1 MKTLGEVF
9 NPYLA
14 DKPLADDISSAELL
28 ELNINTNNRSIAMT
42 AGFGGL
48 VKRDSLFTAEKQIS
62 NSELN
67 LGSVRINPIFSPNLF
82 SADYFPELYKAV
94 KRDIPSINGTLNN
107 AFVTYEEGNL
117 QITLNNGGKSLLDA
131 KGFDKAL
138 KRIIKDEFSLEINII
153 YTGTLEIDGQSE
165 EYVQAMKNAAEKIER
180 QRIEDSVNE
189 AASSGAVTKAVK
201 EKRNSD
207 AVQEIEVRE
216 GKFLLPQI
224 VESSIKPFYGRTIRG
239 KIEPISTIVSDTGRI
254 VVWGDIFDIEKKVTK
269 SGDKNIF
276 VIDITDY
283 SGSTSVKVFGTIKDT
298 AILDNLKKGDTIV
311 VQGDVEYDRYAGELM
326 LIARSIATA
335 NKVKVVDKAEEK
347 RVELHL
353 HTNMSQMDAVTS
365 AGDLVKRAADWGHP
379 AVAITDHGV
388 AQAFPDAMKAADKI
402 NKDGEKIKVIYG
414 TEAYFMDDLV
424 ESVDG
429 ESEEPL
435 DGTFICF
442 DIETTGLSANRDKI
456 TEIGAVKVVNGEITD
471 TFSTFAN
478 PGMPIPAK
486 ITELTGIT
494 DAMVKDAPSQSEAV
508 TAFLEFAGDSVLVA
522 HNASFDTSFIR
533 KACENMNRE
542 YNYTSIDTVAISRAI
557 LTDIKNCKLDTVAKY
572 LRLGDFN
579 HHRATDD
586 AEMLARIFI
595 SLCTRLKDDYNI
607 TKTSEINTQIAG
619 GGDFKKLPTY
629 HQIIL
634 VKNLTGLK
642 NLYKLISYAHLTY
655 FYKKP
660 RIPKSELIKHREGL
674 IIGSACC
681 AGQLYQAILLGKPW
695 PEIKAIASFY
705 DYLEIQPAGNNNFM
719 IREGRFANEAELHE
733 IDKTIVR
740 LGKEL
745 GKPVCATCD
754 VHFMDPK
761 DADYRKILMAG
772 QGFKDAEDQAPLYL
786 RTTAEMLKEFE
797 YLGKEKA
804 YEVVVTN
811 PRKIAEM
818 CESIRPIPKGTFPP
832 NIEGAEEELVSI
844 TWERAKEKYGDPL
857 PEIVKARLDKELNSI
872 TTYGFS
878 VLYMTAQKLVADS
891 EAHGYLVGSRGSVG
905 SSFVAT
911 MSGISEVNPL
921 CPHYICPKCKH
932 SEFITDGSY
941 GSGFD
946 MPPKN
951 CPECGTLMDQDGHE
965 IPFETFLGFK
975 GDKVPDIDLNFSGE
989 YQSKSHRY
997 TEELFGKNNVFKAGT
1012 ISTVAEKTAIGYVK
1026 GYANDK
1032 GMILHKAEIK
1042 RLALGCTGVKR
1053 TTGQHPGGMVVVP
1066 RTSEVYDFCPVQH
1079 PANDMKSDNITT
1091 HFDFHSIHDTIT
1103 KLDELGHDVP
1113 TIYHY
1118 LELYMGIPVMKV
1130 SMSDP
1135 EVMSLFTSTKALGV
1149 TPEDIGS
1156 ETGTFSLPE
1165 CGTSFVR
1172 GMLVEAKPKTFTDL
1186 LQIAGLSH
1194 GTGVWL
1200 GNAQELIHNHTCDI
1214 SSVIGTRDSIM
1225 TYLMHKGLEPGMA
1238 FKIMEIVRKG
1248 NATKL
1253 LTEEHFKAMRD
1264 NNVPEWYIDSC
1275 MKIQYMFPKAHAA
1288 AYMIATLRL
1297 GWYKVHK
1304 PVEYYAAY
1312 FTVRSENLDG
1322 VVLMQGHQAVKN
1334 RMKLIKQK
1342 QSAHESSTKEDQEYA
1357 TLQIVNEMLARKIEV
1372 LPVDIY
1378 KSEAKMFKV
1387 EDGKIRLPFS
1397 TIPGLGES
1405 AAISLAESGKVNTYL
1420 SIEEM
1425 QIKTKVSKSIIES
1438 LKNIGAL
1445 EGLPESS
1452 QMSLF

>member
-9 NPYLA
+9 DSKFGIKLPQ
-14 DKPLADDISSAELL
+14 KISQGELTQ
-28 ELNINTNNRSIAMT
+28 LNINKQARLITLTVKFN
-42 AGFGGL
+42 GL
-48 VKRDSLFTAEKQIS
+48 VERNTLFDTEKLITKALAYHTVIKPHFPT
-62 NSELN
+62 E
-67 LGSVRINPIFSPNLF
+67 LF
-82 SADYFPELYKAV
+82 SADYFPQLYAAV
-94 KRDIPSINGTLNN
+94 RRDIPSINGTLNN
-107 AFVTYEEGNL
+107 AEVRFENNTLTINL
-117 QITLNNGGKSLLDA
+117 LNGGKTLLDS

-138 KRIIKDEFSLEINII
+138 IKLISEEFNLYISVN
-153 YTGTLEIDGQSE
+153 YTGTFEVEENSE
-165 EYVQAMKNAAEKIER
+165 EYKAAIQDAQEKINRENLQKAAEFYQE
-180 QRIEDSVNE
+180 EVE
-189 AASSGAVTKAVK
+189 TA
-201 EKRNSD
+201 EKREEKHAENTT
-207 AVQEIEVRE
+207 VEIEVRE
-216 GKFLLPQI
+216 GKFATPQI
-224 VESSIKPFYGRTIRG
+224 IQSSIRPLYGRSIRG
-239 KIEPISTIVSDTGRI
+239 KMIPISSISGDSGRI
-254 VVWGDIFDIEKKVTK
+254 VVWGDVFDIEKKVTK

-276 VIDITDY
+276 TIDITDY
-283 SGSTSVKVFGTIKDT
+283 TGSTTAKVFNSIKEST
-298 AILDNLKKGDTIV
+298 VIDNIKKGDTIV
-311 VQGDVEYDRYAGELM
+311 VQGDVEYDKYAGELVVN
-326 LIARSIATA
+326 ARSIGTA
-335 NKVKVVDKAEEK
+335 QKVKVVDNAEKK
-347 RVELHL
+347 RVELHM

-365 AGDLVKRAADWGHP
+365 AGDLVNRAYQWGHK

-402 NKDGEKIKVIYG
+402 NKDEEKIKIIYG
-414 TEAYFMDDLV
+414 VEAYFMDDLV
-424 ESVDG
+424 ESVKGDADTG
-429 ESEEPL
+429 F

-442 DIETTGLSANRDKI
+442 DIETTGLSAARDKI
-456 TEIGAVKVVNGEITD
+456 TEIGAVKVENGVITD

-478 PGMPIPAK
+478 PEMPIPQK
-486 ITELTGIT
+486 ITQLTGIT
-494 DAMVKDAPSQSEAV
+494 DDMVKDAPSQSDAV
-508 TAFLEFAGDSVLVA
+508 GAFLEFAGDNVLVA
-522 HNASFDTSFIR
+522 HNAPFDTSFIA
-533 KACENMNRE
+533 KACEDMGRE

-557 LTDIKNCKLDTVAKY
+557 LTDIKNCKLDTVAKF

-595 SLCTRLKDDYNI
+595 NLCQRLTDDYGI
-607 TKTSEINTQIAG
+607 TKTNDINTKIA

-634 VKNLTGLK
+634 VKNKTGLK
-642 NLYKLISYAHLTY
+642 NLYRLISYSHLNY

-660 RIPKSELIKHREGL
+660 RIPKSELVKYREGL

-681 AGQLYQAILLGKPW
+681 AGQLYMAILEGKPW
-695 PEIKAIASFY
+695 GELKQIASFY
-705 DYLEIQPAGNNNFM
+705 DYLEIQPAGNDSFM
-719 IREGRFANEAELHE
+719 IRDGRFNSVDELHE
-733 IDKTIVR
+733 IDRTIIK
-740 LGKEL
+740 LAKEL

-754 VHFMDPK
+754 VHFMDPT
-761 DADYRKILMAG
+761 DSEFRKILMAG
-772 QGFKDAEDQAPLYL
+772 QGFKDAEQQAPLYF

-797 YLGKEKA
+797 WLGKDKA
-804 YEVVVTN
+804 YEYVVEN
-811 PRKIAEM
+811 PNKIADM
-818 CESIRPIPKGTFPP
+818 CEYVRPIPKGTFPP
-832 NIEGAEEELVSI
+832 NIEGAQEQLIDI
-844 TWERAKEKYGDPL
+844 TWKRAKEKYGDPL

-921 CPHYICPKCKH
+921 CPHYVCPNCKH

-1012 ISTVAEKTAIGYVK
+1012 ISTVAEKTALGFVK
-1026 GYANDK
+1026 KFAQERGLV
-1032 GMILHKAEIK
+1032 MHKAEEK
-1042 RLALGCTGVKR
+1042 RLAIGCTGVKR

-1066 RTSEVYDFCPVQH
+1066 RTNDVYDFCPVQH
-1079 PANDMKSDNITT
+1079 PANDVNSDNITT

-1118 LELYMGIPVMKV
+1118 LELYTGIPVMKV

-1135 EVMSLFTSTKALGV
+1135 EVMSLFTSPKALGV
-1149 TPEDIGS
+1149 TEEDIDS
-1156 ETGTFSLPE
+1156 KTGTFSLPE
-1165 CGTSFVR
+1165 CGTAFVR
-1172 GMLVEAKPKTFTDL
+1172 GMLIEAQPKTFTDL

-1194 GTGVWL
+1194 GTDVWL
-1200 GNAQELIHNHTCDI
+1200 GNAQELIHNGTCTI
-1214 SSVIGTRDSIM
+1214 SEVIGTRDSIM

-1253 LTEEHFKAMRD
+1253 LTEEHFKAMREH
-1264 NNVPEWYIDSC
+1264 NVPEWYIDSC
-1275 MKIQYMFPKAHAA
+1275 MKIKYMFPKAHAA

-1322 VVLMQGHQAVKN
+1322 AIAMQGHQAVRDKMN
-1334 RMKLIKQK
+1334 NIKQK
-1342 QSAHESSTKEDQEYA
+1342 QSVHEATAKDEAEFQ
-1357 TLQIVNEMLARKIEV
+1357 TLQIVNEMMARKIEF

-1397 TIPGLGES
+1397 SLPGVGG
-1405 AAISLAESGKVNTYL
+1405 AAADSLAETGKHTEYL
-1420 SIEEM
+1420 SIEDM
-1425 QIKTKVSKSIIES
+1425 QIKTKVTKAVIET
-1438 LKNIGAL
+1438 LKDVGVL
-1445 EGLPESS
+1445 KDLPESS

>member
-9 NPYLA
+9 DSQFGIKLPQQ
-14 DKPLADDISSAELL
+14 ISQGELTQ
-28 ELNINTNNRSIAMT
+28 LNINKQARLITLAVKFN
-42 AGFGGL
+42 GL
-48 VKRDSLFTAEKQIS
+48 VERNTLFDTEKLITKTLAYHTVIKPHFPT
-62 NSELN
+62 E
-67 LGSVRINPIFSPNLF
+67 LF
-82 SADYFPELYKAV
+82 SADYFPQLYAAV
-94 KRDIPSINGTLNN
+94 RRDIPSINGTLNN
-107 AFVTYEEGNL
+107 AEVRFENNTLTINL
-117 QITLNNGGKSLLDA
+117 LNGGKTLLDS

-138 KRIIKDEFSLEINII
+138 IKLISEEFNLYISVN
-153 YTGTLEIDGQSE
+153 YTGTFEVEENSE
-165 EYVQAMKNAAEKIER
+165 EYKAAIQDAQEKINRENLQKAAEFYQEEVETAEKR
-180 QRIEDSVNE
+180 
-189 AASSGAVTKAVK
+189 K
-201 EKRNSD
+201 EKHAENTT
-207 AVQEIEVRE
+207 VEIEVRE
-216 GKFLLPQI
+216 GKFATPQI
-224 VESSIKPFYGRTIRG
+224 IQSSIRPLYGRSIRG
-239 KIEPISTIVSDTGRI
+239 KMIPISSISGDSGRI
-254 VVWGDIFDIEKKVTK
+254 VVWGDVFDIEKKVTK

-276 VIDITDY
+276 TIDITDY
-283 SGSTSVKVFGTIKDT
+283 TGSTTAKVFNSIKES
-298 AILDNLKKGDTIV
+298 AVIDNIKKGDTIV
-311 VQGDVEYDRYAGELM
+311 VQGDVEYDKYAGELVVN
-326 LIARSIATA
+326 ARSIGTA
-335 NKVKVVDKAEEK
+335 QKVKVVDNAEKK
-347 RVELHL
+347 RVELHM

-365 AGDLVKRAADWGHP
+365 AGDLVNRAYQWGHK

-402 NKDGEKIKVIYG
+402 NKDEEKIKIIYG
-414 TEAYFMDDLV
+414 VEAYFMDDLV
-424 ESVDG
+424 ESVKGDADTG
-429 ESEEPL
+429 F

-442 DIETTGLSANRDKI
+442 DIETTGLSAARDKI
-456 TEIGAVKVVNGEITD
+456 TEIGAVKVENGVITD

-478 PGMPIPAK
+478 PEMPIPQK
-486 ITELTGIT
+486 ITQLTGIT
-494 DAMVKDAPSQSEAV
+494 DDMVKDAPSQSEAV
-508 TAFLEFAGDSVLVA
+508 GAFLEFAGDNVLVA
-522 HNASFDTSFIR
+522 HNAPFDTSFIA
-533 KACENMNRE
+533 KACEDMGRE

-557 LTDIKNCKLDTVAKY
+557 LTDIKNCKLDTVAKF

-595 SLCTRLKDDYNI
+595 NLCQRLTDDYGI
-607 TKTSEINTQIAG
+607 TKTNDINTKIA

-634 VKNLTGLK
+634 VKNKTGLK
-642 NLYKLISYAHLTY
+642 NLYRLISYSHLNY

-660 RIPKSELIKHREGL
+660 RIPKSELVKYREGL

-681 AGQLYQAILLGKPW
+681 AGQLYMAILEGKPW
-695 PEIKAIASFY
+695 GELKQIASFY
-705 DYLEIQPAGNNNFM
+705 DYLEIQPAGNNSFM
-719 IREGRFANEAELHE
+719 IRDGRFNSVDELHE
-733 IDKTIVR
+733 IDRTIIK
-740 LGKEL
+740 LAKEL

-754 VHFMDPK
+754 VHFMDPT
-761 DADYRKILMAG
+761 DSEFRKILMAG
-772 QGFKDAEDQAPLYL
+772 QGFKDAEQQAPLYF

-797 YLGKEKA
+797 WLGKDKA
-804 YEVVVTN
+804 YEYVVEN
-811 PRKIAEM
+811 PNKIADM
-818 CESIRPIPKGTFPP
+818 CEYIRPIPKGTFPP
-832 NIEGAEEELVSI
+832 NIEGAQEQLIDI
-844 TWERAKEKYGDPL
+844 TWKRAKEKYGDPL

-921 CPHYICPKCKH
+921 CPHYVCPNCKH

-1012 ISTVAEKTAIGYVK
+1012 ISTVAEKTALGFVK
-1026 GYANDK
+1026 KFAQERGLV
-1032 GMILHKAEIK
+1032 MHKAEEK
-1042 RLALGCTGVKR
+1042 RLAIGCTGVKR

-1066 RTSEVYDFCPVQH
+1066 RTNDVYDFCPVQH
-1079 PANDMKSDNITT
+1079 PANDVNSDNITT

-1118 LELYMGIPVMKV
+1118 LELYTGIPVMKV

-1135 EVMSLFTSTKALGV
+1135 EVMSLFTSPKALGV
-1149 TPEDIGS
+1149 TEEDIDS
-1156 ETGTFSLPE
+1156 KTGTFSLPE
-1165 CGTSFVR
+1165 CGTAFVR
-1172 GMLVEAKPKTFTDL
+1172 GMLVEAQPKTFTDL

-1194 GTGVWL
+1194 GTDVWL
-1200 GNAQELIHNHTCDI
+1200 GNAQELIHNGTCTI
-1214 SSVIGTRDSIM
+1214 SEVIGTRDSIM

-1253 LTEEHFKAMRD
+1253 LTEEHFKAMREH
-1264 NNVPEWYIDSC
+1264 NVPEWYIDSC
-1275 MKIQYMFPKAHAA
+1275 MKIKYMFPKAHAA

-1304 PVEYYAAY
+1304 AVEYYAAY

-1322 VVLMQGHQAVKN
+1322 AIAMQGHQAVRDKMN
-1334 RMKLIKQK
+1334 NIKQK
-1342 QSAHESSTKEDQEYA
+1342 QSVHEATAKDEAEFQ
-1357 TLQIVNEMLARKIEV
+1357 TLQIVNEMMARKIEF

-1397 TIPGLGES
+1397 SLPGVGG
-1405 AAISLAESGKVNTYL
+1405 AAADSLAETGKHTEYL
-1420 SIEEM
+1420 SIEDM
-1425 QIKTKVSKSIIES
+1425 QIKTKVTKAVIET
-1438 LKNIGAL
+1438 LKDVGVL
-1445 EGLPESS
+1445 KDLPESS

>member
-9 NPYLA
+9 DSQFGIKLPQQ
-14 DKPLADDISSAELL
+14 ISQGELTQ
-28 ELNINTNNRSIAMT
+28 LNINKQARLITLAVKFN
-42 AGFGGL
+42 GL
-48 VKRDSLFTAEKQIS
+48 VERNTLFDTEKLITKTLAYHTVIKPHFPT
-62 NSELN
+62 E
-67 LGSVRINPIFSPNLF
+67 LF
-82 SADYFPELYKAV
+82 SADYFPQLYAAV
-94 KRDIPSINGTLNN
+94 RRDIPSINGTLNN
-107 AFVTYEEGNL
+107 AEVRFENNTLTINL
-117 QITLNNGGKSLLDA
+117 LNGGKTLLDS

-138 KRIIKDEFSLEINII
+138 IKLISEEFNLYISVN
-153 YTGTLEIDGQSE
+153 YTGTFEVEENSE
-165 EYVQAMKNAAEKIER
+165 EYKAAIQDAQEKINRENLQKAAEFYQE
-180 QRIEDSVNE
+180 EVE
-189 AASSGAVTKAVK
+189 TA
-201 EKRNSD
+201 EKREEKHAENTT
-207 AVQEIEVRE
+207 VEIEVRE
-216 GKFLLPQI
+216 GKFATPQI
-224 VESSIKPFYGRTIRG
+224 IQSSIRPLYGRSIRG
-239 KIEPISTIVSDTGRI
+239 KMIPISSISGDSGRI
-254 VVWGDIFDIEKKVTK
+254 VVWGDVFDIEKKVTK

-276 VIDITDY
+276 TIDITDY
-283 SGSTSVKVFGTIKDT
+283 TGSTTAKVFNSIKES
-298 AILDNLKKGDTIV
+298 AVIDNIKKGDTIV
-311 VQGDVEYDRYAGELM
+311 VQGDVEYDKYAGELVVN
-326 LIARSIATA
+326 ARSIGTA
-335 NKVKVVDKAEEK
+335 QKVKVVDNAEKK
-347 RVELHL
+347 RVELHM

-365 AGDLVKRAADWGHP
+365 AGDLVNRAYQWGHK

-402 NKDGEKIKVIYG
+402 NKDEEKIKIIYG
-414 TEAYFMDDLV
+414 VEAYFMDDLV
-424 ESVDG
+424 ESVKGDADTG
-429 ESEEPL
+429 F

-442 DIETTGLSANRDKI
+442 DIETTGLSAARDKI
-456 TEIGAVKVVNGEITD
+456 TEIGAVKVENGVITD

-478 PGMPIPAK
+478 PKMPIPQK
-486 ITELTGIT
+486 ITQLTGIT
-494 DAMVKDAPSQSEAV
+494 DDMVKDAPSQSEAV
-508 TAFLEFAGDSVLVA
+508 GAFLEFAGDNVLVA
-522 HNASFDTSFIR
+522 HNAPFDTSFIA
-533 KACENMNRE
+533 KACEDMGRE

-557 LTDIKNCKLDTVAKY
+557 LTDIKNCKLDTVAKF

-595 SLCTRLKDDYNI
+595 NLCQRLTDDYGI
-607 TKTSEINTQIAG
+607 TKTNDINTKIA

-634 VKNLTGLK
+634 VKNKIGLK
-642 NLYKLISYAHLTY
+642 NLYRLISYSHLNY

-660 RIPKSELIKHREGL
+660 RIPKSELVKYREGL

-681 AGQLYQAILLGKPW
+681 AGQLYMAILEGKPW
-695 PEIKAIASFY
+695 GELKQIASFY
-705 DYLEIQPAGNNNFM
+705 DYLEIQPAGNNSFM
-719 IREGRFANEAELHE
+719 IRDGRFNSVDELHE
-733 IDKTIVR
+733 IDRTIIK
-740 LGKEL
+740 LAKEL

-754 VHFMDPK
+754 VHFMDPT
-761 DADYRKILMAG
+761 DSEFRKILMAG
-772 QGFKDAEDQAPLYL
+772 QGFKDAEQQAPLYF

-797 YLGKEKA
+797 WLGKDKA
-804 YEVVVTN
+804 YEYVVEN
-811 PRKIAEM
+811 PNKIVDM
-818 CESIRPIPKGTFPP
+818 CEYVRPIPKGTFPP
-832 NIEGAEEELVSI
+832 NIEGAQEQLIDI
-844 TWERAKEKYGDPL
+844 TWKRAKEKYGDPL

-921 CPHYICPKCKH
+921 CPHYVCPNCKH

-1012 ISTVAEKTAIGYVK
+1012 ISTVAEKTALGFVK
-1026 GYANDK
+1026 KFAQERGLV
-1032 GMILHKAEIK
+1032 MHKAEEK
-1042 RLALGCTGVKR
+1042 RLAIGCTGVKR

-1066 RTSEVYDFCPVQH
+1066 RTNDVYDFCPVQH
-1079 PANDMKSDNITT
+1079 PANDVNSDNITT

-1118 LELYMGIPVMKV
+1118 LELYTGIPVMKV

-1135 EVMSLFTSTKALGV
+1135 EVMSLFTSPKALGV
-1149 TPEDIGS
+1149 TEEDIDS
-1156 ETGTFSLPE
+1156 KTGTFSLPE
-1165 CGTSFVR
+1165 CGTAFVR
-1172 GMLVEAKPKTFTDL
+1172 GMLIEAQPKTFTDL

-1194 GTGVWL
+1194 GTDVWL
-1200 GNAQELIHNHTCDI
+1200 GNAQELIHNGTCTI
-1214 SSVIGTRDSIM
+1214 SEVIGTRDSIM

-1253 LTEEHFKAMRD
+1253 LTEEHFKAMREH
-1264 NNVPEWYIDSC
+1264 NVPEWYIDSC
-1275 MKIQYMFPKAHAA
+1275 MKIKYMFPKAHAA

-1322 VVLMQGHQAVKN
+1322 AIAMQGHQAVRDKMN
-1334 RMKLIKQK
+1334 NIKQK
-1342 QSAHESSTKEDQEYA
+1342 QSVHEATAKDEAEFQ
-1357 TLQIVNEMLARKIEV
+1357 TLQIVNEMMARKIEF

-1397 TIPGLGES
+1397 SLPGVGG
-1405 AAISLAESGKVNTYL
+1405 AAADSLAETGKHTEYL
-1420 SIEEM
+1420 SIEDM
-1425 QIKTKVSKSIIES
+1425 QIKTKVTKAVIET
-1438 LKNIGAL
+1438 LKDVGVL
-1445 EGLPESS
+1445 KDLPESS

>member
-9 NPYLA
+9 SSQFGINLPQQASKGELTQ
-14 DKPLADDISSAELL
+14 LDINKQSRLIILSVNFSEL
-28 ELNINTNNRSIAMT
+28 I
-42 AGFGGL
+42 G
-48 VKRDSLFTAEKQIS
+48 RDLLFEAEKSITKVLAYHAVIKPHFPT
-62 NSELN
+62 E
-67 LGSVRINPIFSPNLF
+67 LF
-82 SADYFPELYKAV
+82 SADYFPQLYTAV
-94 KRDIPSINGTLNN
+94 RRDIPSINGTLNN
-107 AFVTYEEGNL
+107 AEVKFENNTLTINL
-117 QITLNNGGKSLLDA
+117 LNGGKTLLDS

-138 KRIIKDEFSLEINII
+138 VKQIYEEFNLHISVI
-153 YTGTLEIDGQSE
+153 YTGTFEVEENNE
-165 EYVQAMKNAAEKIER
+165 EYKAAIQNAQEKINRENLQKAAEFYQEEAETAK
-180 QRIEDSVNE
+180 QREETHAENTT
-189 AASSGAVTKAVK
+189 A
-201 EKRNSD
+201 
-207 AVQEIEVRE
+207 EIEIRE
-216 GKFLLPQI
+216 GKFSTPQI
-224 VESSIKPFYGRTIRG
+224 VQSSIRPLYGRSIRG
-239 KIEPISTIVSDTGRI
+239 KMIPISSISGDSGRI
-254 VVWGDIFDIEKKVTK
+254 VVWGDVFDIEKKVTK

-276 VIDITDY
+276 TIDITDY
-283 SGSTSVKVFGTIKDT
+283 TGSTTAKIFNSIKES
-298 AILDNLKKGDTIV
+298 AVIDNIKKGDTIV
-311 VQGDVEYDRYAGELM
+311 VQGDVEYDKYAGELVVN
-326 LIARSIATA
+326 ARSVGTA
-335 NKVKVVDKAEEK
+335 QKVKVVDNAEKK
-347 RVELHL
+347 RVELHM

-365 AGDLVKRAADWGHP
+365 AGDLVNRAYQWGHK

-402 NKDGEKIKVIYG
+402 NKDEEKIKVIYG
-414 TEAYFMDDLV
+414 VEAYFMDDLV
-424 ESVDG
+424 ESVKGDADTG
-429 ESEEPL
+429 F

-442 DIETTGLSANRDKI
+442 DIETTGLSAARDKI
-456 TEIGAVKVVNGEITD
+456 TEIGAVKVENGIITD
-471 TFSTFAN
+471 KFSTFVN
-478 PGMPIPAK
+478 PEMPIPQK
-486 ITELTGIT
+486 ITQLTGIT
-494 DAMVKDAPSQSEAV
+494 DEMVKDAPSQSEAV
-508 TAFLEFAGDSVLVA
+508 SAFLEFAGDNVLVA
-522 HNASFDTSFIR
+522 HNAPFDTSFIA
-533 KACENMNRE
+533 KACEDMGRE

-557 LTDIKNCKLDTVAKY
+557 LTDIKNCKLDTVAKF
-572 LRLGDFN
+572 LRLGEFN

-586 AEMLARIFI
+586 AEMLAKIFI
-595 SLCTRLKDDYNI
+595 TLCRRLTDDFGI
-607 TKTSEINTQIAG
+607 TKTNDINTKIA

-634 VKNLTGLK
+634 VKNKTGLK
-642 NLYKLISYAHLTY
+642 NLYRLISYSHLNY

-660 RIPKSELIKHREGL
+660 RIPKSELVKYRDGL

-681 AGQLYQAILLGKPW
+681 AGQLYMAILDGKPW
-695 PEIKAIASFY
+695 GELKQIASFY
-705 DYLEIQPAGNNNFM
+705 DYLEIQPAGNNSFM
-719 IREGRFANEAELHE
+719 IRDGRFDSVDELHK
-733 IDKTIVR
+733 IDSTIIR
-740 LGKEL
+740 LAKEL

-754 VHFMDPK
+754 VHFMDPT
-761 DADYRKILMAG
+761 DSEFRKILMAG
-772 QGFKDAEDQAPLYL
+772 QGYKDADQQAPLYF

-797 YLGKEKA
+797 WLGKDKA
-804 YEVVVTN
+804 YEYVVEN
-811 PRKIAEM
+811 PNKIADM
-818 CESIRPIPKGTFPP
+818 CEYIRPIPKGTFPP
-832 NIEGAEEELVSI
+832 NIEGAQEQLIDI
-844 TWERAKEKYGDPL
+844 TWKRAKEKYGDPL

-921 CPHYICPKCKH
+921 CPHYVCPNCKH

-1012 ISTVAEKTAIGYVK
+1012 ISTVAEKTALGFVK
-1026 GYANDK
+1026 KYAQER
-1032 GMILHKAEIK
+1032 GLVMHKAEEK
-1042 RLALGCTGVKR
+1042 RLAIGCTGVKR

-1066 RTSEVYDFCPVQH
+1066 RTNDVYDFCPVQH
-1079 PANDMKSDNITT
+1079 PANDVNSDNITT

-1118 LELYMGIPVMKV
+1118 LELYTGIPVMKV

-1135 EVMSLFTSTKALGV
+1135 EVMSLFTSPKALGV
-1149 TPEDIGS
+1149 TEEDIDS
-1156 ETGTFSLPE
+1156 KTGTFSLPE
-1165 CGTSFVR
+1165 CGTAFVR
-1172 GMLVEAKPKTFTDL
+1172 GMLIEAQPKTFTDL

-1194 GTGVWL
+1194 GTDVWL
-1200 GNAQELIHNHTCDI
+1200 GNAQELIHNGTCTI
-1214 SSVIGTRDSIM
+1214 SEVIGTRDSIM

-1253 LTEEHFKAMRD
+1253 LTEEHFKAMREH
-1264 NNVPEWYIDSC
+1264 NVPEWYIDSC
-1275 MKIQYMFPKAHAA
+1275 MKIKYMFPKAHAA

-1322 VVLMQGHQAVKN
+1322 AIAMQGHKAVRDKMN
-1334 RMKLIKQK
+1334 NIKQK
-1342 QSAHESSTKEDQEYA
+1342 QSVHEATAKDEAEYQ
-1357 TLQIVNEMLARKIEV
+1357 TLQIVNEMMARKIEF

-1397 TIPGLGES
+1397 SLPGVGG
-1405 AAISLAESGKVNTYL
+1405 AAADSLAETGKHTEYL
-1420 SIEEM
+1420 SIEDM
-1425 QIKTKVSKSIIES
+1425 QIKTKVTKAVIET
-1438 LKNIGAL
+1438 LKDVGVLNN
-1445 EGLPESS
+1445 LPESS

>member
-9 NPYLA
+9 DSQFGIKLPQQ
-14 DKPLADDISSAELL
+14 ISQGELTQ
-28 ELNINTNNRSIAMT
+28 LNINKQARLITLAVKFN
-42 AGFGGL
+42 GL
-48 VKRDSLFTAEKQIS
+48 VERNTLFDTEKLITKTLAYHTVIKPHFPT
-62 NSELN
+62 E
-67 LGSVRINPIFSPNLF
+67 LF
-82 SADYFPELYKAV
+82 SADYFPQLYAAV
-94 KRDIPSINGTLNN
+94 RRDIPSINGTLNN
-107 AFVTYEEGNL
+107 AEVRFENNTLTINL
-117 QITLNNGGKSLLDA
+117 LNGGKTLLDS

-138 KRIIKDEFSLEINII
+138 IKLVSEEFNLYISVN
-153 YTGTLEIDGQSE
+153 YTGTFEVEENSE
-165 EYVQAMKNAAEKIER
+165 EYKAAIQDAQEKINRENLQKAAEFYQE
-180 QRIEDSVNE
+180 EVE
-189 AASSGAVTKAVK
+189 TA
-201 EKRNSD
+201 EKREEKHAENTT
-207 AVQEIEVRE
+207 VEIEVRE
-216 GKFLLPQI
+216 GKFATPQI
-224 VESSIKPFYGRTIRG
+224 IQSSIRPLYGRSIRG
-239 KIEPISTIVSDTGRI
+239 KMIPISSISGDSGRI
-254 VVWGDIFDIEKKVTK
+254 VVWGDVFDIEKKVTK

-276 VIDITDY
+276 TIDITDY
-283 SGSTSVKVFGTIKDT
+283 TGSTTAKVFNSIKES
-298 AILDNLKKGDTIV
+298 AVIDNIKKGDTIV
-311 VQGDVEYDRYAGELM
+311 VQGDVEYDKYAGELVVN
-326 LIARSIATA
+326 ARSIGTA
-335 NKVKVVDKAEEK
+335 QKVKVVDNAEKK
-347 RVELHL
+347 RVELHM

-365 AGDLVKRAADWGHP
+365 AGDLVNRAYQWGHK

-402 NKDGEKIKVIYG
+402 NKDEEKIKIIYG
-414 TEAYFMDDLV
+414 VEAYFMDDLV
-424 ESVDG
+424 ESVKGDADTG
-429 ESEEPL
+429 F

-442 DIETTGLSANRDKI
+442 DIETTGLSAARDKI
-456 TEIGAVKVVNGEITD
+456 TEIGAVKVENGVITD

-478 PGMPIPAK
+478 PEMPIPQK
-486 ITELTGIT
+486 ITQLTGIT
-494 DAMVKDAPSQSEAV
+494 DDMVKDAPSQSEAV
-508 TAFLEFAGDSVLVA
+508 SAFLEFAGDNVLVA
-522 HNASFDTSFIR
+522 HNAPFDTSFIA
-533 KACENMNRE
+533 KACEDMGRE

-557 LTDIKNCKLDTVAKY
+557 LTDIKNCKLDTVAKF

-595 SLCTRLKDDYNI
+595 NLCQRLTDDYGI
-607 TKTSEINTQIAG
+607 TKTNDINTKIA

-634 VKNLTGLK
+634 VKNKTGLK
-642 NLYKLISYAHLTY
+642 NLYRLISYSHLNY

-660 RIPKSELIKHREGL
+660 RIPKSELVKYREGL

-681 AGQLYQAILLGKPW
+681 AGQLYMAILGGKPW
-695 PEIKAIASFY
+695 GELKQIASFY
-705 DYLEIQPAGNNNFM
+705 DYLEIQPAGNNSFM
-719 IREGRFANEAELHE
+719 IRDGRFNSVDELHE
-733 IDKTIVR
+733 IDRTIIK
-740 LGKEL
+740 LAKEL

-754 VHFMDPK
+754 IHFMDPT
-761 DADYRKILMAG
+761 DSEFRKILMAG
-772 QGFKDAEDQAPLYL
+772 QGFKDAEQQAPLYF

-797 YLGKEKA
+797 WLGKDKA
-804 YEVVVTN
+804 YEYVVEN
-811 PRKIAEM
+811 PNKIADM
-818 CESIRPIPKGTFPP
+818 CEYIRPIPKGTFPP
-832 NIEGAEEELVSI
+832 NIEGAQEQLIDI
-844 TWERAKEKYGDPL
+844 TWKRAKEKYGDPL

-921 CPHYICPKCKH
+921 CPHYVCPNCKH

-1012 ISTVAEKTAIGYVK
+1012 ISTVAEKTALGFVK
-1026 GYANDK
+1026 KFAQERGLV
-1032 GMILHKAEIK
+1032 MHKAEEK
-1042 RLALGCTGVKR
+1042 RLAIGCTGVKR

-1066 RTSEVYDFCPVQH
+1066 RTNDVYDFCPVQH
-1079 PANDMKSDNITT
+1079 PANDVNSDNITT

-1118 LELYMGIPVMKV
+1118 LELYTGIPVMKV

-1135 EVMSLFTSTKALGV
+1135 EVMSLFTSPKALGV
-1149 TPEDIGS
+1149 TEEDIDS
-1156 ETGTFSLPE
+1156 KTGTFSLPE

-1172 GMLVEAKPKTFTDL
+1172 GMLVEAQPKTFTDL

-1194 GTGVWL
+1194 GTDVWL
-1200 GNAQELIHNHTCDI
+1200 GNAQELIHNGTCTI
-1214 SSVIGTRDSIM
+1214 SEVIGTRDSIM

-1253 LTEEHFKAMRD
+1253 LTEEHFKAMREH
-1264 NNVPEWYIDSC
+1264 NVPEWYIDSC
-1275 MKIQYMFPKAHAA
+1275 MKIKYMFPKAHAA

-1322 VVLMQGHQAVKN
+1322 AIAMQGHQAVRDKMN
-1334 RMKLIKQK
+1334 NIKQK
-1342 QSAHESSTKEDQEYA
+1342 QSVHEATAKDEAEFQ
-1357 TLQIVNEMLARKIEV
+1357 TLQIVNEMMARKIEF

-1397 TIPGLGES
+1397 SLPGVGG
-1405 AAISLAESGKVNTYL
+1405 AAADSLAETGKHTEYL
-1420 SIEEM
+1420 SIEDM
-1425 QIKTKVSKSIIES
+1425 QIKTKVTKAVIET
-1438 LKNIGAL
+1438 LKDVGVL
-1445 EGLPESS
+1445 KDLPESS

>member
-9 NPYLA
+9 DSQFGIKLPQQ
-14 DKPLADDISSAELL
+14 ISQGELTQ
-28 ELNINTNNRSIAMT
+28 LNINKQARLITLAVKFN
-42 AGFGGL
+42 GL
-48 VKRDSLFTAEKQIS
+48 VERNTLFDTEKLITKTLAYHTVIKPHFPT
-62 NSELN
+62 E
-67 LGSVRINPIFSPNLF
+67 LF
-82 SADYFPELYKAV
+82 SADYFHQLYAAV
-94 KRDIPSINGTLNN
+94 RRDIPSINGTLNN
-107 AFVTYEEGNL
+107 AEVRFENNTLTINL
-117 QITLNNGGKSLLDA
+117 LNGGKTLLDS

-138 KRIIKDEFSLEINII
+138 IKLISEEFNLYISVN
-153 YTGTLEIDGQSE
+153 YTGTFEVEENSE
-165 EYVQAMKNAAEKIER
+165 EYKAAIQDAQEKINRENLQKAAEFYQE
-180 QRIEDSVNE
+180 EVE
-189 AASSGAVTKAVK
+189 TA
-201 EKRNSD
+201 EKREEKHAENTT
-207 AVQEIEVRE
+207 VEIEVRE
-216 GKFLLPQI
+216 GKFATPQI
-224 VESSIKPFYGRTIRG
+224 IQSSIRPLYGRSIRG
-239 KIEPISTIVSDTGRI
+239 KMIPISSISGDSGRI
-254 VVWGDIFDIEKKVTK
+254 VVWGDVFDIEKKVTK

-276 VIDITDY
+276 TIDITDY
-283 SGSTSVKVFGTIKDT
+283 TGSTTAKVFNSIKES
-298 AILDNLKKGDTIV
+298 AVIDNIKKGDTIV
-311 VQGDVEYDRYAGELM
+311 VQGDVEYDKYAGELVVN
-326 LIARSIATA
+326 ARSIGTA
-335 NKVKVVDKAEEK
+335 QKVKVVDNAEKK
-347 RVELHL
+347 RVELHM

-365 AGDLVKRAADWGHP
+365 AGDLVNRAYQWGHK

-402 NKDGEKIKVIYG
+402 NKDEEKIKIIYG
-414 TEAYFMDDLV
+414 VEAYFMDDLV
-424 ESVDG
+424 ESVKGDADTG
-429 ESEEPL
+429 F

-442 DIETTGLSANRDKI
+442 DIETTGLSAARDKI
-456 TEIGAVKVVNGEITD
+456 TEIGAVKVENGVITD

-478 PGMPIPAK
+478 PKMPIPQK
-486 ITELTGIT
+486 ITQLTGIT
-494 DAMVKDAPSQSEAV
+494 DDMVKDAPSQSEAV
-508 TAFLEFAGDSVLVA
+508 GAFLEFAGDNVLVA
-522 HNASFDTSFIR
+522 HNAPFDTSFIA
-533 KACENMNRE
+533 KACEDMGRE

-557 LTDIKNCKLDTVAKY
+557 LTDIKNCKLDTVAKF

-595 SLCTRLKDDYNI
+595 NLCQRLTDDYGI
-607 TKTSEINTQIAG
+607 TKTNDINTKIA

-634 VKNLTGLK
+634 VKNKIGLK
-642 NLYKLISYAHLTY
+642 NLYRLISYSHLNY

-660 RIPKSELIKHREGL
+660 RIPKSELVKYREGL

-681 AGQLYQAILLGKPW
+681 AGQLYMAILEGKPW
-695 PEIKAIASFY
+695 GELKQIASFY
-705 DYLEIQPAGNNNFM
+705 DYLEIQPAGNNSFM
-719 IREGRFANEAELHE
+719 IRDGRFNSVDELHE
-733 IDKTIVR
+733 IDRTIIK
-740 LGKEL
+740 LAKEL

-754 VHFMDPK
+754 VHFMDPT
-761 DADYRKILMAG
+761 DSEFRKILMAG
-772 QGFKDAEDQAPLYL
+772 QGFKDAEQQAPLYF

-797 YLGKEKA
+797 WLGKDKA
-804 YEVVVTN
+804 YEYVVEN
-811 PRKIAEM
+811 PNKIADM
-818 CESIRPIPKGTFPP
+818 CEYVRPIPKGTFPP
-832 NIEGAEEELVSI
+832 NIEGAQEQLIDI
-844 TWERAKEKYGDPL
+844 TWKRAKEKYGDPL

-921 CPHYICPKCKH
+921 CPHYVCPNCKH

-1012 ISTVAEKTAIGYVK
+1012 ISTVAEKTALGFVK
-1026 GYANDK
+1026 KFAQERGLV
-1032 GMILHKAEIK
+1032 MHKAEEK
-1042 RLALGCTGVKR
+1042 RLAIGCTGVKR

-1066 RTSEVYDFCPVQH
+1066 RTNDVYDFCPVQH
-1079 PANDMKSDNITT
+1079 PANDVNSDNITT

-1118 LELYMGIPVMKV
+1118 LELYTGIPVMKV

-1135 EVMSLFTSTKALGV
+1135 EVMSLFTSPKALGV
-1149 TPEDIGS
+1149 TEEDIDS
-1156 ETGTFSLPE
+1156 KTGTFSLPE
-1165 CGTSFVR
+1165 CGTAFVR
-1172 GMLVEAKPKTFTDL
+1172 GMLIEAQPKTFTDL

-1194 GTGVWL
+1194 GTDVWL
-1200 GNAQELIHNHTCDI
+1200 GNAQELIHNGTCTI
-1214 SSVIGTRDSIM
+1214 SEVIGTRDSIM

-1253 LTEEHFKAMRD
+1253 LTEEHFKAMREH
-1264 NNVPEWYIDSC
+1264 NVPEWYIDSC
-1275 MKIQYMFPKAHAA
+1275 MKIKYMFPKAHAA

-1322 VVLMQGHQAVKN
+1322 AIAMQGHQAVRDKMN
-1334 RMKLIKQK
+1334 NIKQK
-1342 QSAHESSTKEDQEYA
+1342 QSVHEATAKDEAEFQ
-1357 TLQIVNEMLARKIEV
+1357 TLQIVNEMMARKIEF

-1397 TIPGLGES
+1397 SLPGVGG
-1405 AAISLAESGKVNTYL
+1405 AAADSLAETGKHTEYL
-1420 SIEEM
+1420 SIEDM
-1425 QIKTKVSKSIIES
+1425 QIKTKVTKAVIET
-1438 LKNIGAL
+1438 LKDVGVL
-1445 EGLPESS
+1445 KDLPESS

>member
-9 NPYLA
+9 DSKFGIKLPQ
-14 DKPLADDISSAELL
+14 KISQGELTQ
-28 ELNINTNNRSIAMT
+28 LNINKQARLITLTVKFN
-42 AGFGGL
+42 GL
-48 VKRDSLFTAEKQIS
+48 VERNTLFDTEKLITKALAYHTVIKPHFPT
-62 NSELN
+62 E
-67 LGSVRINPIFSPNLF
+67 LF
-82 SADYFPELYKAV
+82 SADYFPQLYAAV
-94 KRDIPSINGTLNN
+94 RRDIPSINGTLNN
-107 AFVTYEEGNL
+107 AEVRFENNTLTINL
-117 QITLNNGGKSLLDA
+117 LNGGKTLLDS

-138 KRIIKDEFSLEINII
+138 IKLISEEFNLYISVN
-153 YTGTLEIDGQSE
+153 YTGTFEVEENSE
-165 EYVQAMKNAAEKIER
+165 EYKAAIQDAQEKINRENLQKAAEFYQE
-180 QRIEDSVNE
+180 EVE
-189 AASSGAVTKAVK
+189 TA
-201 EKRNSD
+201 EKREEKHAENT
-207 AVQEIEVRE
+207 AVEIEVRE
-216 GKFLLPQI
+216 GKFATPQI
-224 VESSIKPFYGRTIRG
+224 IQSSIRPLYGRSIRG
-239 KIEPISTIVSDTGRI
+239 KMIPISSISGDSGRI
-254 VVWGDIFDIEKKVTK
+254 VVWGDVFDIEKKVTK

-276 VIDITDY
+276 TIDITDY
-283 SGSTSVKVFGTIKDT
+283 TGSTTAKVFNSIKES
-298 AILDNLKKGDTIV
+298 AVIDNIKKGDTIV
-311 VQGDVEYDRYAGELM
+311 VQGDVEYDKYAGELVVN
-326 LIARSIATA
+326 ARSIGTA
-335 NKVKVVDKAEEK
+335 QKVKVVDNAEKK
-347 RVELHL
+347 RVELHM

-365 AGDLVKRAADWGHP
+365 AGDLVNRAYQWGHK

-402 NKDGEKIKVIYG
+402 NKDEEKIKIIYG
-414 TEAYFMDDLV
+414 VEAYFMDDLV
-424 ESVDG
+424 ESVKGDADTG
-429 ESEEPL
+429 F

-442 DIETTGLSANRDKI
+442 DIETTGLSAARDKI
-456 TEIGAVKVVNGEITD
+456 TEIGAVKVENGVITD

-478 PGMPIPAK
+478 PEMPIPQK
-486 ITELTGIT
+486 ITQLTGIT
-494 DAMVKDAPSQSEAV
+494 DDMVKDAPSQSEAV
-508 TAFLEFAGDSVLVA
+508 GAFLEFAGDNVLVA
-522 HNASFDTSFIR
+522 HNAPFDTSFIA
-533 KACENMNRE
+533 KACEDMGRE

-557 LTDIKNCKLDTVAKY
+557 LTDIKNCKLDTVAKF

-595 SLCTRLKDDYNI
+595 NLCQRLTDDYGI
-607 TKTSEINTQIAG
+607 TKTNDINTKIA

-634 VKNLTGLK
+634 VKNKTGLK
-642 NLYKLISYAHLTY
+642 NLYRLISYSHLNY

-660 RIPKSELIKHREGL
+660 RIPKSELVKYREGL

-681 AGQLYQAILLGKPW
+681 AGQLYMAILEGKPW
-695 PEIKAIASFY
+695 GELKQIASFY
-705 DYLEIQPAGNNNFM
+705 DYLEIQPAGNNSFM
-719 IREGRFANEAELHE
+719 IRDGRFNSVDELHE
-733 IDKTIVR
+733 IDRTIIK
-740 LGKEL
+740 LAKEL

-754 VHFMDPK
+754 VHFMDPT
-761 DADYRKILMAG
+761 DSEFRKILMAG
-772 QGFKDAEDQAPLYL
+772 QGFKDAEQQAPLYF

-797 YLGKEKA
+797 WLGKDKA
-804 YEVVVTN
+804 YEYVVEN
-811 PRKIAEM
+811 PNKIADM
-818 CESIRPIPKGTFPP
+818 CEYIRPIPKGTFPP
-832 NIEGAEEELVSI
+832 NIEGAQEQLIDI
-844 TWERAKEKYGDPL
+844 TWKRAKEKYGDPL

-921 CPHYICPKCKH
+921 CPHYVCPNCKH

-1012 ISTVAEKTAIGYVK
+1012 ISTVAEKTALGFVK
-1026 GYANDK
+1026 KFAQERGLV
-1032 GMILHKAEIK
+1032 MHKAEEK
-1042 RLALGCTGVKR
+1042 RLAIGCTGVKR

-1066 RTSEVYDFCPVQH
+1066 RTNDVYDFCPVQH
-1079 PANDMKSDNITT
+1079 PANDVNSDNITT

-1118 LELYMGIPVMKV
+1118 LELYTGIPVMKV

-1135 EVMSLFTSTKALGV
+1135 EVMSLFTSPKALGV
-1149 TPEDIGS
+1149 TEEDIDS
-1156 ETGTFSLPE
+1156 KTGTFSLPE
-1165 CGTSFVR
+1165 CGTAFVR
-1172 GMLVEAKPKTFTDL
+1172 GMLIEAQPKTFTDL

-1194 GTGVWL
+1194 GTDVWL
-1200 GNAQELIHNHTCDI
+1200 GNAQELIHNGTCTI
-1214 SSVIGTRDSIM
+1214 SEVIGTRDSIM

-1253 LTEEHFKAMRD
+1253 LTEEHFKAMREH
-1264 NNVPEWYIDSC
+1264 NVPEWYIDSC
-1275 MKIQYMFPKAHAA
+1275 MKIKYMFPKAHAA

-1304 PVEYYAAY
+1304 AVEYYAAY

-1322 VVLMQGHQAVKN
+1322 AIAMQGHQAVRDKMN
-1334 RMKLIKQK
+1334 NIKQK
-1342 QSAHESSTKEDQEYA
+1342 QSVHEATAKDEAEFQ
-1357 TLQIVNEMLARKIEV
+1357 TLQIVNEMMARKIEF

-1397 TIPGLGES
+1397 SLPGVGG
-1405 AAISLAESGKVNTYL
+1405 AAADSLAETGKHTEYL
-1420 SIEEM
+1420 SIEDM
-1425 QIKTKVSKSIIES
+1425 QIKTKVTKAVIET
-1438 LKNIGAL
+1438 LKDVGVL
-1445 EGLPESS
+1445 KDLPESS

>member
-9 NPYLA
+9 DSKFGIKLPQ
-14 DKPLADDISSAELL
+14 KISQGELTQ
-28 ELNINTNNRSIAMT
+28 LNINKQARLITLTVKFN
-42 AGFGGL
+42 GL
-48 VKRDSLFTAEKQIS
+48 VERNTLFDTEKLITKALAYHTVIKPHFPT
-62 NSELN
+62 E
-67 LGSVRINPIFSPNLF
+67 LF
-82 SADYFPELYKAV
+82 SADYFPQLYAAV
-94 KRDIPSINGTLNN
+94 RRDIPSINGTLNN
-107 AFVTYEEGNL
+107 AEVRFENNTLTINL
-117 QITLNNGGKSLLDA
+117 LNGGKTLLDS

-138 KRIIKDEFSLEINII
+138 IKLISEEFNLYISVN
-153 YTGTLEIDGQSE
+153 YTGTFEVEENSE
-165 EYVQAMKNAAEKIER
+165 EYKAAIQDAQEKINRENLQKAAEFYQE
-180 QRIEDSVNE
+180 EVE
-189 AASSGAVTKAVK
+189 TA
-201 EKRNSD
+201 EKREEKHAENTT
-207 AVQEIEVRE
+207 VEIEVRE
-216 GKFLLPQI
+216 GKFATPQI
-224 VESSIKPFYGRTIRG
+224 IQSSIRPLYGRSIRG
-239 KIEPISTIVSDTGRI
+239 KMIPISSISGDSGRI
-254 VVWGDIFDIEKKVTK
+254 VVWGDVFDIEKKVTK

-276 VIDITDY
+276 TIDITDY
-283 SGSTSVKVFGTIKDT
+283 TGSTTAKVFNSIKES
-298 AILDNLKKGDTIV
+298 AVIDNIKKGDTIV
-311 VQGDVEYDRYAGELM
+311 VQGDVEYDKYAGELVVN
-326 LIARSIATA
+326 ARSIGTA
-335 NKVKVVDKAEEK
+335 QKVKVVDNAEKK
-347 RVELHL
+347 RVELHM

-365 AGDLVKRAADWGHP
+365 AGDLVNRAYQWGHK

-402 NKDGEKIKVIYG
+402 NKDEEKIKIIYG
-414 TEAYFMDDLV
+414 VEAYFMDDLV
-424 ESVDG
+424 ESVKGDADTG
-429 ESEEPL
+429 F

-442 DIETTGLSANRDKI
+442 DIETTGLSAARDKI
-456 TEIGAVKVVNGEITD
+456 TEIGAVKVENGVITD

-478 PGMPIPAK
+478 PEMPIPQK
-486 ITELTGIT
+486 ITQLTGIT
-494 DAMVKDAPSQSEAV
+494 DDMVKDAPSQSDAV
-508 TAFLEFAGDSVLVA
+508 GAFLEFAGDNVLVA
-522 HNASFDTSFIR
+522 HNAPFDTSFIA
-533 KACENMNRE
+533 KACEDMGRE

-557 LTDIKNCKLDTVAKY
+557 LTDIKNCKLDTVAKF

-595 SLCTRLKDDYNI
+595 NLCQRLTDDYGI
-607 TKTSEINTQIAG
+607 TKTNDINTKIA

-634 VKNLTGLK
+634 VKNKTGLK
-642 NLYKLISYAHLTY
+642 NLYRLISYSHLNY

-660 RIPKSELIKHREGL
+660 RIPKSELVKYREGL

-681 AGQLYQAILLGKPW
+681 AGQLYMAILEGKPW
-695 PEIKAIASFY
+695 GELKQIASFY
-705 DYLEIQPAGNNNFM
+705 DYLEIQPAGNNSFM
-719 IREGRFANEAELHE
+719 IRDGRFNSVDELHE
-733 IDKTIVR
+733 IDRTIIK
-740 LGKEL
+740 LAKEL

-754 VHFMDPK
+754 VHFMDPT
-761 DADYRKILMAG
+761 DSEFRKILMAG
-772 QGFKDAEDQAPLYL
+772 QGFKDAEQQAPLYF

-797 YLGKEKA
+797 WLGKDKA
-804 YEVVVTN
+804 YEYVVEN
-811 PRKIAEM
+811 PNKIADM
-818 CESIRPIPKGTFPP
+818 CEYIRPIPKGTFPP
-832 NIEGAEEELVSI
+832 NIEGAQEQLIDI
-844 TWERAKEKYGDPL
+844 TWKRAKEKYGDPL

-921 CPHYICPKCKH
+921 CPHYVCPNCKH

-1012 ISTVAEKTAIGYVK
+1012 ISTVAEKTALGFVK
-1026 GYANDK
+1026 KFAQERGLV
-1032 GMILHKAEIK
+1032 MHKAEEK
-1042 RLALGCTGVKR
+1042 RLAIGCTGVKR

-1066 RTSEVYDFCPVQH
+1066 RTNDVYDFCPVQH
-1079 PANDMKSDNITT
+1079 PANDVNSDNITT

-1118 LELYMGIPVMKV
+1118 LELYTGIPVMKV

-1135 EVMSLFTSTKALGV
+1135 EVMSLFTSPKALGV
-1149 TPEDIGS
+1149 TEEDIDS
-1156 ETGTFSLPE
+1156 KTGTFSLPE
-1165 CGTSFVR
+1165 CGTAFVR
-1172 GMLVEAKPKTFTDL
+1172 GMLIEAQPKTFTDL

-1194 GTGVWL
+1194 GTDVWL
-1200 GNAQELIHNHTCDI
+1200 GNAQELIHNGTCTI
-1214 SSVIGTRDSIM
+1214 SEVIGTRDSIM

-1253 LTEEHFKAMRD
+1253 LTEEHFKAMREH
-1264 NNVPEWYIDSC
+1264 NVPEWYIDSC
-1275 MKIQYMFPKAHAA
+1275 MKIKYMFPKAHAA

-1297 GWYKVHK
+1297 GWYVHK

-1322 VVLMQGHQAVKN
+1322 AIAMQGHQAVRDKMN
-1334 RMKLIKQK
+1334 NIKQK
-1342 QSAHESSTKEDQEYA
+1342 QSVHEATAKDEAEFQ
-1357 TLQIVNEMLARKIEV
+1357 TLQIVNEMMARKIEF

-1397 TIPGLGES
+1397 SLPGVGG
-1405 AAISLAESGKVNTYL
+1405 AAADSLAETGKHTEYL
-1420 SIEEM
+1420 SIEDM
-1425 QIKTKVSKSIIES
+1425 QIKTKVTKAVIET
-1438 LKNIGAL
+1438 LKDVGVL
-1445 EGLPESS
+1445 KDLPESS

>member
-9 NPYLA
+9 DSQFGIKLPQQ
-14 DKPLADDISSAELL
+14 ISQGELTQ
-28 ELNINTNNRSIAMT
+28 LNINKQARLITLAVKFN
-42 AGFGGL
+42 GL
-48 VKRDSLFTAEKQIS
+48 VERNTLFDTEKLITKTLAYHTVIKPHFPT
-62 NSELN
+62 E
-67 LGSVRINPIFSPNLF
+67 LF
-82 SADYFPELYKAV
+82 SADYFPQLYAAV
-94 KRDIPSINGTLNN
+94 RRDIPSINGTLNN
-107 AFVTYEEGNL
+107 AEVRFENNTLTINL
-117 QITLNNGGKSLLDA
+117 LNGGKTLLDS

-138 KRIIKDEFSLEINII
+138 IKLISEEFNLYISVN
-153 YTGTLEIDGQSE
+153 YTGTFEVEENSE
-165 EYVQAMKNAAEKIER
+165 EYKAAIQDAQEKINRENLQKAAEFYQE
-180 QRIEDSVNE
+180 EVE
-189 AASSGAVTKAVK
+189 TA
-201 EKRNSD
+201 EKREEKHAENTT
-207 AVQEIEVRE
+207 AEIEVRE
-216 GKFLLPQI
+216 GKFATPQI
-224 VESSIKPFYGRTIRG
+224 IQSSIRPLYGRSIRG
-239 KIEPISTIVSDTGRI
+239 KMIPISSISGDSGRI
-254 VVWGDIFDIEKKVTK
+254 VVWGDVFDIEKKVTK

-276 VIDITDY
+276 TIDITDY
-283 SGSTSVKVFGTIKDT
+283 TGSTTAKVFNSIKES
-298 AILDNLKKGDTIV
+298 AVIDNIKKGDTIV
-311 VQGDVEYDRYAGELM
+311 VQGDVEYDKYAGELVVN
-326 LIARSIATA
+326 ARSIGTA
-335 NKVKVVDKAEEK
+335 QKVKVVDNAEKK
-347 RVELHL
+347 RVELHM

-365 AGDLVKRAADWGHP
+365 AGDLVNRAYQWGHK

-402 NKDGEKIKVIYG
+402 NKDEEKIKIIYG
-414 TEAYFMDDLV
+414 VEAYFMDDLV
-424 ESVDG
+424 ESVKGDADTG
-429 ESEEPL
+429 F

-442 DIETTGLSANRDKI
+442 DIETTGLSAARDKI
-456 TEIGAVKVVNGEITD
+456 TEIGAVKVENGVITD

-478 PGMPIPAK
+478 PEMPIPQK
-486 ITELTGIT
+486 ITQLTGIT
-494 DAMVKDAPSQSEAV
+494 DDMVKDAPSQSEAV
-508 TAFLEFAGDSVLVA
+508 SAFLEFAGDNVLVA
-522 HNASFDTSFIR
+522 HNAPFDTSFIA
-533 KACENMNRE
+533 KACEDMGRE

-557 LTDIKNCKLDTVAKY
+557 LTDIKNCKLDTVAKF

-595 SLCTRLKDDYNI
+595 NLCQRLTDDYGI
-607 TKTSEINTQIAG
+607 TKTNDINTKIA

-634 VKNLTGLK
+634 VKNKTGLK
-642 NLYKLISYAHLTY
+642 NLYRLISYSHLNY

-660 RIPKSELIKHREGL
+660 RIPKSELVKYREGL

-681 AGQLYQAILLGKPW
+681 AGQLYMAILEGKPW
-695 PEIKAIASFY
+695 GELKQIASFY
-705 DYLEIQPAGNNNFM
+705 DYLEIQPAGNNSFM
-719 IREGRFANEAELHE
+719 IRDGRFNSVDELHE
-733 IDKTIVR
+733 IDRTIIK
-740 LGKEL
+740 LAKEL

-754 VHFMDPK
+754 VHFMDPT
-761 DADYRKILMAG
+761 DSEFRKILMAG
-772 QGFKDAEDQAPLYL
+772 QGFKDAEQQAPLYF

-797 YLGKEKA
+797 WLGKDKA
-804 YEVVVTN
+804 YEYVVEN
-811 PRKIAEM
+811 PNKIADM
-818 CESIRPIPKGTFPP
+818 CEYIRPIPKGTFPP
-832 NIEGAEEELVSI
+832 NIEGAQEQLIDI
-844 TWERAKEKYGDPL
+844 TWKRAKEKYGDPL

-921 CPHYICPKCKH
+921 CPHYVCPNCKH

-1012 ISTVAEKTAIGYVK
+1012 ISTVAEKTALGFVK
-1026 GYANDK
+1026 KFAQERGLV
-1032 GMILHKAEIK
+1032 MHKAEEK
-1042 RLALGCTGVKR
+1042 RLAIGCTGVKR

-1066 RTSEVYDFCPVQH
+1066 RTNDVYDFCPVQH
-1079 PANDMKSDNITT
+1079 PANDVNSDNITT

-1118 LELYMGIPVMKV
+1118 LELYTGIPVMKV

-1135 EVMSLFTSTKALGV
+1135 EVMSLFTSPKALGV
-1149 TPEDIGS
+1149 TEEDIDS
-1156 ETGTFSLPE
+1156 KTGTFSLPE
-1165 CGTSFVR
+1165 CGTAFVR
-1172 GMLVEAKPKTFTDL
+1172 GMLVEAQPKTFTDL

-1194 GTGVWL
+1194 GTDVWL
-1200 GNAQELIHNHTCDI
+1200 GNAQELIHNGTCTI
-1214 SSVIGTRDSIM
+1214 SEVIGTRDSIM

-1253 LTEEHFKAMRD
+1253 LTEEHFKAMREH
-1264 NNVPEWYIDSC
+1264 NVPEWYIDSC
-1275 MKIQYMFPKAHAA
+1275 MKIKYMFPKAHAA

-1304 PVEYYAAY
+1304 AVEYYAAY

-1322 VVLMQGHQAVKN
+1322 AIAMQGHQAVRDKMN
-1334 RMKLIKQK
+1334 NIKQK
-1342 QSAHESSTKEDQEYA
+1342 QSVHEATAKDEAEFQ
-1357 TLQIVNEMLARKIEV
+1357 TLQIVNEMMARKIEF

-1397 TIPGLGES
+1397 SLPGVGG
-1405 AAISLAESGKVNTYL
+1405 AAADSLAETGKHTEYL
-1420 SIEEM
+1420 SIEDM
-1425 QIKTKVSKSIIES
+1425 QIKTKVTKAVIET
-1438 LKNIGAL
+1438 LKDVGVL
-1445 EGLPESS
+1445 KDLPESS

>member
-9 NPYLA
+9 DSQFGIKLPQQ
-14 DKPLADDISSAELL
+14 ISQGELTQ
-28 ELNINTNNRSIAMT
+28 LNINKQARLITLAVKFN
-42 AGFGGL
+42 GL
-48 VKRDSLFTAEKQIS
+48 VERNTLFDTEKLITKTLAYHTVIKPHFPT
-62 NSELN
+62 E
-67 LGSVRINPIFSPNLF
+67 LF
-82 SADYFPELYKAV
+82 SADYFPQLYAAV
-94 KRDIPSINGTLNN
+94 RRDIPSINGTLNN
-107 AFVTYEEGNL
+107 AEVRFENNTLTINL
-117 QITLNNGGKSLLDA
+117 LNGGKTLLDS

-138 KRIIKDEFSLEINII
+138 IKLISEEFNLYISVN
-153 YTGTLEIDGQSE
+153 YTGTFEVEENSE
-165 EYVQAMKNAAEKIER
+165 EYKAAIQDAQEKINRENLQKAAEFYQE
-180 QRIEDSVNE
+180 EVE
-189 AASSGAVTKAVK
+189 TA
-201 EKRNSD
+201 EKREEKHAENTT
-207 AVQEIEVRE
+207 VEIEVRE
-216 GKFLLPQI
+216 GKFATPQI
-224 VESSIKPFYGRTIRG
+224 IQSSIRPLYGRSIRG
-239 KIEPISTIVSDTGRI
+239 KMIPISSISGDSGRI
-254 VVWGDIFDIEKKVTK
+254 VVWGDVFDIEKKVTK

-276 VIDITDY
+276 TIDITDY
-283 SGSTSVKVFGTIKDT
+283 TGSTTAKVFNSIKES
-298 AILDNLKKGDTIV
+298 AVIDNIKKGDTIV
-311 VQGDVEYDRYAGELM
+311 VQGDVEYDKYAGELVVN
-326 LIARSIATA
+326 ARSIGTA
-335 NKVKVVDKAEEK
+335 QKVKVVDNAEKK
-347 RVELHL
+347 RVELHM

-365 AGDLVKRAADWGHP
+365 AGDLVNRAYQWGHK

-402 NKDGEKIKVIYG
+402 NKDEEKIKIIYG
-414 TEAYFMDDLV
+414 VEAYFMDDLV
-424 ESVDG
+424 ESVKGDADTG
-429 ESEEPL
+429 F

-442 DIETTGLSANRDKI
+442 DIETTGLSAARDKI
-456 TEIGAVKVVNGEITD
+456 TEIGAVKVENGVITD

-478 PGMPIPAK
+478 PEMPIPQK
-486 ITELTGIT
+486 ITQLTGIT
-494 DAMVKDAPSQSEAV
+494 DDMVKDAPSQSEAV
-508 TAFLEFAGDSVLVA
+508 SAFLEFAGDNVLVA
-522 HNASFDTSFIR
+522 HNAPFDTSFIA
-533 KACENMNRE
+533 KACEDMGRE

-557 LTDIKNCKLDTVAKY
+557 LTDIKNCKLDTVAKF

-595 SLCTRLKDDYNI
+595 NLCQRLTDDYGI
-607 TKTSEINTQIAG
+607 TKTNDINTKIA

-634 VKNLTGLK
+634 VKNKTGLK
-642 NLYKLISYAHLTY
+642 NLYRLISYSHLNY

-660 RIPKSELIKHREGL
+660 RIPKSELVKYREGL

-681 AGQLYQAILLGKPW
+681 AGQLYMAILEGKPW
-695 PEIKAIASFY
+695 GELKQIASFY
-705 DYLEIQPAGNNNFM
+705 DYLEIQPAGNNSFM
-719 IREGRFANEAELHE
+719 IRDGRFNSVDELHE
-733 IDKTIVR
+733 IDRTIIK
-740 LGKEL
+740 LAKEL

-754 VHFMDPK
+754 VHFMDPT
-761 DADYRKILMAG
+761 DSEFRKILMAG
-772 QGFKDAEDQAPLYL
+772 QGFKDAEQQAPLYF

-797 YLGKEKA
+797 WLGKDKA
-804 YEVVVTN
+804 YEYVVEN
-811 PRKIAEM
+811 PNKIADM
-818 CESIRPIPKGTFPP
+818 CEYIRPIPKGTFPP
-832 NIEGAEEELVSI
+832 NIEGAQEQLIDI
-844 TWERAKEKYGDPL
+844 TWKRAKEKYGDPL

-921 CPHYICPKCKH
+921 CPHYVCPNCKH

-1012 ISTVAEKTAIGYVK
+1012 ISTVAEKTALGFVK
-1026 GYANDK
+1026 KFAQERGLV
-1032 GMILHKAEIK
+1032 MHKAEEK
-1042 RLALGCTGVKR
+1042 RLAIGCTGVKR

-1066 RTSEVYDFCPVQH
+1066 RTNDVYDFCPVQH
-1079 PANDMKSDNITT
+1079 PANDVNSDNITT

-1118 LELYMGIPVMKV
+1118 LELYTGIPVMKV

-1135 EVMSLFTSTKALGV
+1135 EVMSLFTSPKALGV
-1149 TPEDIGS
+1149 TEEDIDS
-1156 ETGTFSLPE
+1156 KTGTFSLPE

-1172 GMLVEAKPKTFTDL
+1172 GMLIEAQPKTFTDL

-1194 GTGVWL
+1194 GTDVWL
-1200 GNAQELIHNHTCDI
+1200 GNAQELIHNGTCTI
-1214 SSVIGTRDSIM
+1214 SEVIGTRDSIM

-1253 LTEEHFKAMRD
+1253 LTEEHFKAMREH
-1264 NNVPEWYIDSC
+1264 NVPEWYIDSC
-1275 MKIQYMFPKAHAA
+1275 MKIKYMFPKAHAA

-1322 VVLMQGHQAVKN
+1322 AIAMQGHQAVRDKMN
-1334 RMKLIKQK
+1334 NIKQK
-1342 QSAHESSTKEDQEYA
+1342 QSVHEATAKDEAEFQ
-1357 TLQIVNEMLARKIEV
+1357 TLQIVNEMMARKIEF

-1397 TIPGLGES
+1397 SLPGVGG
-1405 AAISLAESGKVNTYL
+1405 AAADSLAETGKHTEYL
-1420 SIEEM
+1420 SIEDM
-1425 QIKTKVSKSIIES
+1425 QIKTKVTKAVIET
-1438 LKNIGAL
+1438 LKDVGVL
-1445 EGLPESS
+1445 KDLPESS

>member
-14 DKPLADDISSAELL
+14 DNPLADDISSAELL

-62 NSELN
+62 KSELN

-180 QRIEDSVNE
+180 QRIEESVNE
-189 AASSGAVTKAVK
+189 AASSEAVTKAVK

-522 HNASFDTSFIR
+522 HNAPFDTSFIR

-1118 LELYMGIPVMKV
+1118 LELYTGIPVMKV

>member
-9 NPYLA
+9 DSQFGIKLPQQ
-14 DKPLADDISSAELL
+14 ISQGELTQ
-28 ELNINTNNRSIAMT
+28 LNINKQARLITLAVKFN
-42 AGFGGL
+42 GL
-48 VKRDSLFTAEKQIS
+48 VERNTLFDTEKLITKTLAYHTVIKPHFPT
-62 NSELN
+62 E
-67 LGSVRINPIFSPNLF
+67 LF
-82 SADYFPELYKAV
+82 SADYFPQLYAAV
-94 KRDIPSINGTLNN
+94 RRDIPSINGTLNN
-107 AFVTYEEGNL
+107 AEVRFENNTLTINL
-117 QITLNNGGKSLLDA
+117 LNGGKTLLDS

-138 KRIIKDEFSLEINII
+138 IKLVSEEFNLYISVN
-153 YTGTLEIDGQSE
+153 YTGTFEVEENSE
-165 EYVQAMKNAAEKIER
+165 EYKAAIQDAQEKINRENLQKAAEFYQE
-180 QRIEDSVNE
+180 EVE
-189 AASSGAVTKAVK
+189 TA
-201 EKRNSD
+201 EKREEKHAENTT
-207 AVQEIEVRE
+207 VEIEVRE
-216 GKFLLPQI
+216 GKFATPQI
-224 VESSIKPFYGRTIRG
+224 IQSSIRPLYGRSIRG
-239 KIEPISTIVSDTGRI
+239 KMIPISSISGDSGRI
-254 VVWGDIFDIEKKVTK
+254 VVWGDVFDIEKKVTK

-276 VIDITDY
+276 TIDITDY
-283 SGSTSVKVFGTIKDT
+283 TGSTTAKVFDSIKES
-298 AILDNLKKGDTIV
+298 AVIDNIKKGDTIV
-311 VQGDVEYDRYAGELM
+311 VQGDVEYDKYAGELVVN
-326 LIARSIATA
+326 ARSIGTA
-335 NKVKVVDKAEEK
+335 QKVKVVDNAEKK
-347 RVELHL
+347 RVELHM

-365 AGDLVKRAADWGHP
+365 AGDLVNRAYQWGHK

-402 NKDGEKIKVIYG
+402 NKDEEKIKIIYG
-414 TEAYFMDDLV
+414 VEAYFMDDLV
-424 ESVDG
+424 ESVKGDADTG
-429 ESEEPL
+429 F

-442 DIETTGLSANRDKI
+442 DIETTGLSAARDKI
-456 TEIGAVKVVNGEITD
+456 TEIGAVKVENGVITD

-478 PGMPIPAK
+478 PEMPIPQK
-486 ITELTGIT
+486 ITQLTGIT
-494 DAMVKDAPSQSEAV
+494 DDMVKDAPSQSEAV
-508 TAFLEFAGDSVLVA
+508 SAFLEFAGDNVLVA
-522 HNASFDTSFIR
+522 HNAPFDTSFIA
-533 KACENMNRE
+533 KACEDMGRE

-557 LTDIKNCKLDTVAKY
+557 LTDIKNCKLDTVAKF

-595 SLCTRLKDDYNI
+595 NLCQRLTDDYGI
-607 TKTSEINTQIAG
+607 TKTNDINTKIA

-634 VKNLTGLK
+634 VKNKIGLK
-642 NLYKLISYAHLTY
+642 NLYRLISYSHLNY

-660 RIPKSELIKHREGL
+660 RIPKSELVKYREGL

-681 AGQLYQAILLGKPW
+681 AGQLYMAILEGKPW
-695 PEIKAIASFY
+695 GELKQIASFY
-705 DYLEIQPAGNNNFM
+705 DYLEIQPAGNNSFM
-719 IREGRFANEAELHE
+719 IRDGRFNSVDELHE
-733 IDKTIVR
+733 IDRTIIK
-740 LGKEL
+740 LAKEL

-754 VHFMDPK
+754 VHFMDPT
-761 DADYRKILMAG
+761 DSEFRKILMAG
-772 QGFKDAEDQAPLYL
+772 QGFKDAEQQAPLYF

-797 YLGKEKA
+797 WLGKDKA
-804 YEVVVTN
+804 YEYVVEN
-811 PRKIAEM
+811 PNKIADM
-818 CESIRPIPKGTFPP
+818 CEYVRPIPKGTFPP
-832 NIEGAEEELVSI
+832 NIEGAQEQLIDI
-844 TWERAKEKYGDPL
+844 TWKRAKEKYGDPL

-921 CPHYICPKCKH
+921 CPHYVCPNCKH

-1012 ISTVAEKTAIGYVK
+1012 ISTVAEKTALGFVK
-1026 GYANDK
+1026 KFAQERGLV
-1032 GMILHKAEIK
+1032 MHKAEEK
-1042 RLALGCTGVKR
+1042 RLAIGCTGVKR

-1066 RTSEVYDFCPVQH
+1066 RTNDVYDFCPVQH
-1079 PANDMKSDNITT
+1079 PANDVNSDNITT

-1118 LELYMGIPVMKV
+1118 LELYTGIPVMKV

-1135 EVMSLFTSTKALGV
+1135 EVMSLFTSPKALGV
-1149 TPEDIGS
+1149 TEEDIDS
-1156 ETGTFSLPE
+1156 KTGTFSLPE
-1165 CGTSFVR
+1165 CGTAFVR
-1172 GMLVEAKPKTFTDL
+1172 GMLIEAQPKTFTDL

-1194 GTGVWL
+1194 GTDVWL
-1200 GNAQELIHNHTCDI
+1200 GNAQELIHNGTCTI
-1214 SSVIGTRDSIM
+1214 SEVIGTRDSIM

-1253 LTEEHFKAMRD
+1253 LTEEHFKAMREH
-1264 NNVPEWYIDSC
+1264 NVPEWYINSC
-1275 MKIQYMFPKAHAA
+1275 MKIKYMFPKAHAA

-1322 VVLMQGHQAVKN
+1322 AIAMQGHQAVRDKMN
-1334 RMKLIKQK
+1334 NIKQK
-1342 QSAHESSTKEDQEYA
+1342 QSVHEATAKDEAEFQ
-1357 TLQIVNEMLARKIEV
+1357 TLQIVNEMMARKIEF

-1397 TIPGLGES
+1397 SLPGVGG
-1405 AAISLAESGKVNTYL
+1405 AAADSLAETGKHTEYL
-1420 SIEEM
+1420 SIEDM
-1425 QIKTKVSKSIIES
+1425 QIKTKVTKAVIET
-1438 LKNIGAL
+1438 LKDVGVL
-1445 EGLPESS
+1445 KDLPESS

>member
-9 NPYLA
+9 DSQFGIKLPQQ
-14 DKPLADDISSAELL
+14 ISQGELTQ
-28 ELNINTNNRSIAMT
+28 LNINKQARLITLAVKFN
-42 AGFGGL
+42 GL
-48 VKRDSLFTAEKQIS
+48 VERNTLFDTEKLITKTLAYHTVIKPHFPT
-62 NSELN
+62 E
-67 LGSVRINPIFSPNLF
+67 VC
-82 SADYFPELYKAV
+82 SADYFPQLYAAV
-94 KRDIPSINGTLNN
+94 RRDIPSINGTLNN
-107 AFVTYEEGNL
+107 AEVRFENNTLTINL
-117 QITLNNGGKSLLDA
+117 LNGGKTLLDS

-138 KRIIKDEFSLEINII
+138 IKLISEEFNLYISVN
-153 YTGTLEIDGQSE
+153 YTGTFEVEENSE
-165 EYVQAMKNAAEKIER
+165 EYKAAIQDAQEKINRENLQKAAEFYQE
-180 QRIEDSVNE
+180 EVE
-189 AASSGAVTKAVK
+189 TA
-201 EKRNSD
+201 EKREEKHAENTT
-207 AVQEIEVRE
+207 VEIEVRE
-216 GKFLLPQI
+216 GKFATPQI
-224 VESSIKPFYGRTIRG
+224 IQSSIRPLYGRSIRG
-239 KIEPISTIVSDTGRI
+239 KMIPISSISGDSGRI
-254 VVWGDIFDIEKKVTK
+254 VVWGDVFDIEKKVTK

-276 VIDITDY
+276 TIDITDY
-283 SGSTSVKVFGTIKDT
+283 TGSTTAKVFNSIKES
-298 AILDNLKKGDTIV
+298 AVIDNIKKGDTIV
-311 VQGDVEYDRYAGELM
+311 VQGDVEYDKYAGELVVN
-326 LIARSIATA
+326 ARSIGTA
-335 NKVKVVDKAEEK
+335 QKVKVVDNAEKK
-347 RVELHL
+347 RVELHM

-365 AGDLVKRAADWGHP
+365 AGDLVNRAYQWGHK

-402 NKDGEKIKVIYG
+402 NKDEEKIKIIYG
-414 TEAYFMDDLV
+414 VEAYFMDDLV
-424 ESVDG
+424 ESVKGDADTG
-429 ESEEPL
+429 F

-442 DIETTGLSANRDKI
+442 DIETTGLSAARDKI
-456 TEIGAVKVVNGEITD
+456 TEIGAVKVENGVITD

-478 PGMPIPAK
+478 PKMPIPQK
-486 ITELTGIT
+486 ITQLTGIT
-494 DAMVKDAPSQSEAV
+494 DDMVKDAPSQSEAV
-508 TAFLEFAGDSVLVA
+508 GAFLEFAGDNVLVA
-522 HNASFDTSFIR
+522 HNAPFDTSFIA
-533 KACENMNRE
+533 KACEDMGRE

-557 LTDIKNCKLDTVAKY
+557 LTDIKNCKLDTVAKF

-595 SLCTRLKDDYNI
+595 NLCQRLTDDYGI
-607 TKTSEINTQIAG
+607 TKTNDINTKIA

-634 VKNLTGLK
+634 VKNKIGLK
-642 NLYKLISYAHLTY
+642 NLYRLISYSHLNY

-660 RIPKSELIKHREGL
+660 RIPKSELVKYREGL

-681 AGQLYQAILLGKPW
+681 AGQLYMAILEGKPW
-695 PEIKAIASFY
+695 GELKQIASFY
-705 DYLEIQPAGNNNFM
+705 DYLEIQPAGNNSFM
-719 IREGRFANEAELHE
+719 IRDGRFNSVDELHE
-733 IDKTIVR
+733 IDRTIIK
-740 LGKEL
+740 LAKEL
-745 GKPVCATCD
+745 GKPVCATFD
-754 VHFMDPK
+754 VHFMDPT
-761 DADYRKILMAG
+761 DSEFRKILMAG
-772 QGFKDAEDQAPLYL
+772 QGFKDAEQQAPLYF

-797 YLGKEKA
+797 WLGKDKA
-804 YEVVVTN
+804 YEYVVEN
-811 PRKIAEM
+811 PNKIADM
-818 CESIRPIPKGTFPP
+818 CEYVRPIPKGTFPP
-832 NIEGAEEELVSI
+832 NIEGAQEQLIDI
-844 TWERAKEKYGDPL
+844 TWKRAKEKYGDPL
-857 PEIVKARLDKELNSI
+857 PEIVMARLDKELNSI

-921 CPHYICPKCKH
+921 CPHYVCPNCKH

-1012 ISTVAEKTAIGYVK
+1012 ISTVAEKTALGFVK
-1026 GYANDK
+1026 KFAQERGLV
-1032 GMILHKAEIK
+1032 MHKAEEK
-1042 RLALGCTGVKR
+1042 RLAIGCTGVKR

-1066 RTSEVYDFCPVQH
+1066 RTNDVYDFCPVQH
-1079 PANDMKSDNITT
+1079 PANDVNSDNITT

-1118 LELYMGIPVMKV
+1118 LELYTGIPVMKV

-1135 EVMSLFTSTKALGV
+1135 EVMSLFTSPKALGV
-1149 TPEDIGS
+1149 TEEDIDS
-1156 ETGTFSLPE
+1156 KTGTFSLPE
-1165 CGTSFVR
+1165 CGTAFVR
-1172 GMLVEAKPKTFTDL
+1172 GMLIEAQPKTFTDL

-1194 GTGVWL
+1194 GTDVWL
-1200 GNAQELIHNHTCDI
+1200 GNAQELIHNGTCTI
-1214 SSVIGTRDSIM
+1214 SEVIGTRDSIM

-1253 LTEEHFKAMRD
+1253 LTEEHFKAMREH
-1264 NNVPEWYIDSC
+1264 NVPEWYIDSC
-1275 MKIQYMFPKAHAA
+1275 MKIKYMFPKAHAA

-1322 VVLMQGHQAVKN
+1322 AIAMQGHQAVRDKMN
-1334 RMKLIKQK
+1334 NIKQK
-1342 QSAHESSTKEDQEYA
+1342 QSVHEATAKDEAEFQ
-1357 TLQIVNEMLARKIEV
+1357 TLQIVNEMMARKIEF

-1397 TIPGLGES
+1397 SLPGVGG
-1405 AAISLAESGKVNTYL
+1405 AAADSLAETGKHTEYL
-1420 SIEEM
+1420 SIEDM
-1425 QIKTKVSKSIIES
+1425 QIKTKVTKAVIET
-1438 LKNIGAL
+1438 LKDVGVL
-1445 EGLPESS
+1445 KDLPESS